1 LEKKHMTKPSAF
13 SGVLR
18 TIVANL
24 APLALM
30 WITGFVLMRIA
41 ERFGAPTSLKESGT
55 LFGIVAGAGL
65 AWKLQGR
72 IALFLLA
79 IFFAEI
85 GSLAIAHAY
94 YSVDRVNGGPVQMT
108 ILIAS
113 ILGVIVGSV
122 TNRRRIIATA

>member
-1 LEKKHMTKPSAF
+1 MAAQPGEKQMKKS
-13 SGVLR
+13 LR
-18 TIVANL
+18 VVVANN

-30 WITGFVLMRIA
+30 WITGFMLMRIA
-41 ERFGAPTSLKESGT
+41 ERFSAPAALKESVI
-55 LFGIVAGAGL
+55 LFGIVAGAAL

-94 YSVDRVNGGPVQMT
+94 YGVDRVNGGPVQMA
-108 ILIAS
+108 IL
-113 ILGVIVGSV
+113 
-122 TNRRRIIATA
+122 

>member
-1 LEKKHMTKPSAF
+1 MTKPSAF

-30 WITGFVLMRIA
+30 WIVAFVLVLA
-41 ERFGAPTSLKESGT
+41 SERYSAPAALEEAGKLVAIVIGA
-55 LFGIVAGAGL
+55 AL

-72 IALFLLA
+72 VALFLLA
-79 IFFAEI
+79 IFFAEV

>member
-30 WITGFVLMRIA
+30 WIVAFVLVLA
-41 ERFGAPTSLKESGT
+41 SERYSAPAALEEAGKLVAIVIGA
-55 LFGIVAGAGL
+55 AL

-72 IALFLLA
+72 VALFLLA
-79 IFFAEI
+79 IFFAEV